1 MEKPATNHHCGSQ
14 TGVQVKGVLV
24 FMRIYMSAIAER
36 LHEDIKADV
45 IMIII
50 FKDMQTLQGD
60 QSNNALNF
68 KFMTQEL
75 VIRCSLSCSH
85 HQHR

>member
-1 MEKPATNHHCGSQ
+1 MELMGGGKASDKSSLWITNWG
-14 TGVQVKGVLV
+14 TGKGVLV

-50 FKDMQTLQGD
+50 FKDYANSTRRSEQ
-60 QSNNALNF
+60 
-68 KFMTQEL
+68 
-75 VIRCSLSCSH
+75 
-85 HQHR
+85 

>member
-1 MEKPATNHHCGSQ
+1 
-14 TGVQVKGVLV
+14 
-24 FMRIYMSAIAER
+24 MSAIAER

-68 KFMTQEL
+68 T
-75 VIRCSLSCSH
+75 IS
-85 HQHR
+85 